1 MNNSQDV
8 YYVQEKT
15 YPEDRILFYYFVS
28 KGKQDIIKF
37 VLYNYVE
44 QFNSRPLFN
53 LGSGDF
59 DTETGMLSDEGMS
72 DNNDH
77 QRVFN
82 TALSTIPK
90 FLLVHNNAVISVRGS
105 DSKQGFIERC
115 RMSCTRKCSS
125 GTCRKSHR
133 RIGIYHNC
141 E

>member
-15 YPEDRILFYYFVS
+15 YSEDRILFYYFVS

-90 FLLVHNNAVISVRGS
+90 FLLVHNNAVISVREAIVNMGLLK
-105 DSKQGFIERC
+105 DAE
-115 RMSCTRKCSS
+115 
-125 GTCRKSHR
+125 
-133 RIGIYHNC
+133 
-141 E
+141 